1 MTAAIASAKIAAVEP
16 RGQGRKEAGKG
27 QPQFDLAMKMARQP
41 EHSRAPARMSQDVAA
56 SAGAPLRSAEPKAE
70 KTLVHETPNLAEILQ
85 NTLRPEPARAD
96 ADATEPR
103 DDRASDDT
111 GADDA
116 AGDSAGWTAQ
126 ARFDAAI
133 WKALGPD
140 ARGNV
145 SVDSASTDALA
156 SAPNAGSSVDAD
168 RSTTVAATLP
178 EPVPLHAQSE
188 LSQSLNAN
196 LEAQQYD
203 FESPAGP
210 DAGEVTA
217 ETDSTANPRQER
229 PTARVSNT
237 DAEDRTALSRESSQ
251 APVDARS
258 TAGSRPAPTYGPSLL
273 EATGGHP
280 EPSPSPNGTRAEANA
295 SAALQASPAAPAA
308 VRSSPVPAAVRSSP
322 ALAEVQASPAPAAVQ
337 SSPAPRS
344 ASLLNARPEPARQVN
359 AVDAAPRATAA
370 TGSSASASSAI
381 PVMGDTPIASPP
393 SDAVE
398 PTTLVKPFAAP
409 VAEPASA
416 RAVAAPTVAAVAE
429 PLRSPP
435 IGLANMPR
443 VATTSPASG
452 AEPRGPN
459 QTVPRVAEPAQAT
472 AAASVRQAQAD
483 GSVAIVSAPAPQQRV
498 TMPAQR
504 DSRVSEVKDNRVEP
518 RSGQAMPAVHASTKQ
533 TIEATGIGGDVQDG
547 GDDQV
552 QPRAVAPDAR
562 DVASS
567 TADRQDPDAAKPQVV
582 APATVAAQPVQVQTA
597 TPAASV
603 IATLSADPAWSA
615 YFRETQPGSPPA
627 VKALK
632 IQLNPSE
639 LGVVTAHLLAGDDGL
654 SVELIAET
662 ADAQN
667 KLSADT
673 DMIARSLRAIGVD
686 IDRVTVQLSI
696 RNDAPVQADSGQP
709 RGFSPEPGAG
719 GARGDGSG
727 DRGGQQGGQSPSMRS
742 GPAGGLAPQEASSG
756 RYI

>member
-27 QPQFDLAMKMARQP
+27 QPHFDLAMKASRQP
-41 EHSRAPARMSQDVAA
+41 EHGRAPARQSQDLGVGAA
-56 SAGAPLRSAEPKAE
+56 LRSAEPKPESKTAGE
-70 KTLVHETPNLAEILQ
+70 KPNLAEILLS
-85 NTLRPEPARAD
+85 TLRPESGTAD
-96 ADATEPR
+96 VDAAAPP
-103 DDRASDDT
+103 DDRPSDDT

-156 SAPNAGSSVDAD
+156 SAPDAGSSIDAD

-217 ETDSTANPRQER
+217 GTDGTANPRQER

-251 APVDARS
+251 APIDARS

-308 VRSSPVPAAVRSSP
+308 VK
-322 ALAEVQASPAPAAVQ
+322 ASPLATAAVQ
-337 SSPAPRS
+337 ASPAPRS

-359 AVDAAPRATAA
+359 AVDAAPRATAS
-370 TGSSASASSAI
+370 TGSPAQTSGTI

-443 VATTSPASG
+443 VATASPASG

-459 QTVPRVAEPAQAT
+459 QTVPRVAEPAQAM

-483 GSVAIVSAPAPQQRV
+483 GSVAIVSAPAPQPRV

-504 DSRVSEVKDNRVEP
+504 DSRVSEVTDNRVEL

-667 KLSADT
+667 KLSADS

-686 IDRVTVQLSI
+686 IDRITVQLSI